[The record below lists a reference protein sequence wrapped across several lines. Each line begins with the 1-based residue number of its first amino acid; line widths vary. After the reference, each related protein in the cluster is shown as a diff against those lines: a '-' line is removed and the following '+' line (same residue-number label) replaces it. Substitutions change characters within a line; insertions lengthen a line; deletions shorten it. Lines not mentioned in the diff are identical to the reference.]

1 MEMPFLSPASVDE
14 TATVLDR
21 QLLTSALA
29 ELTATQREVVVL
41 RFLADLSVAETATV
55 LRISEGTVKS
65 TTAKA
70 TARLRLLLA
79 DEPLPPEVHSD
90 Y

>member
-1 MEMPFLSPASVDE
+1 MEMPFLSPAGVDE

-29 ELTATQREVVVL
+29 ELTAAQREVVVL
-41 RFLADLSVAETATV
+41 RFLGDLSVAETATV

-70 TARLRLLLA
+70 TARLKLLLT